1 MKRGMGRAGEETIQV
16 RREGGERYSIRA
28 CPLLLPPWGEREGR
42 GGGGRQPAVF
52 GLCTPYPLPPFNPHL
67 ETSILVTLN
76 TLISSY
82 PQWVHNKMF
91 NFPQNVQLYRSKHA
105 NTVSVDPQCV
115 DNEMY
120 NFPQKFLLFL
130 VTRFEMKS
138 VEEN

>member
-16 RREGGERYSIRA
+16 RREGGGNAIPSEPVLSFSPPGGKERVGEGEAGNQLFSY
-28 CPLLLPPWGEREGR
+28 CVPHVPPS
-42 GGGGRQPAVF
+42 
-52 GLCTPYPLPPFNPHL
+52 NPHL